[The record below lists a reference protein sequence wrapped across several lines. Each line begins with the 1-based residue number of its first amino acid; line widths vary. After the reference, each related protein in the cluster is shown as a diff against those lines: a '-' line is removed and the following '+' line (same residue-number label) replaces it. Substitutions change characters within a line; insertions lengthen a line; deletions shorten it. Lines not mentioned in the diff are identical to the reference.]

1 MLSLPAKVLKKFH
14 TFASNPVGVYYKYV
28 GKMKAKLVKLRGG
41 VPPVYGENYDRHWN
55 FTSFEDKVVLEL
67 GADYG
72 STAYYFLG
80 KGAKRVIAVE
90 GDAGL
95 AKKLASNF
103 KKDERVIPISGF
115 IEKAE
120 QIDNL
125 ILSYHPDIVK
135 VDIEGNEKCL
145 LDAKR
150 VDDVKEWLIEAH
162 TEEAYRTLC
171 RLLAEHGF
179 RVRVFNYLN
188 HLKILHATKV
198 VRNRRNVKKEGD
210 DEC

>member
-41 VPPVYGENYDRHWN
+41 VPPLYGENYDRHWN
-55 FTSFEDKVVLEL
+55 FTSFEDKVVLDL

-90 GDAGL
+90 GDTGL
-95 AKKLASNF
+95 AEKFASNF
-103 KKDERVIPISGF
+103 KKDERVISIAGF

-120 QIDNL
+120 QVDNL

-171 RLLAEHGF
+171 RFLAERGF
-179 RVRVFNYLN
+179 RVRVFNYLDY
-188 HLKILHATKV
+188 LKILHATKI
-198 VRNRRNVKKEGD
+198 RRLSGS
-210 DEC
+210 